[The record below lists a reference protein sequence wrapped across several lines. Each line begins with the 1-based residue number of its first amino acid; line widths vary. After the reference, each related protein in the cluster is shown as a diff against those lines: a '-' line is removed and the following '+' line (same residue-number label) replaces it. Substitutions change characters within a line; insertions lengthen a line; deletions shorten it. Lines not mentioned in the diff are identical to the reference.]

1 MVVVVVALVENAW
14 VAGTLVDQVEA
25 AFVALVGL
33 VGLVGNA
40 WATVVRVVP
49 IVVQAIV
56 AVVGGVVVVE
66 EAVVPQSVVEQ
77 MFAELVC

>member
-1 MVVVVVALVENAW
+1 VVVVVVALVENAW

-25 AFVALVGL
+25 AFVA
-33 VGLVGNA
+33 LVGNA

>member
-25 AFVALVGL
+25 AFVALVG
-33 VGLVGNA
+33 NA

-56 AVVGGVVVVE
+56 AVVVVE